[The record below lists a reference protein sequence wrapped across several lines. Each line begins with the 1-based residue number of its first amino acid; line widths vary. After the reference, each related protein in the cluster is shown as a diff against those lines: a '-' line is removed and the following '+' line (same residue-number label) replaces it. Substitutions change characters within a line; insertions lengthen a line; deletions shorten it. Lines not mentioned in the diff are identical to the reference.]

1 MRAGALDRRA
11 ELRRRLLTR
20 DDTTGEEA
28 VTYVTYAT
36 VWASKRDIR
45 GREFFAAQQ
54 INAETTTI
62 WQIRYLSDVVY
73 TDRLVCEGVTY
84 NIIGIA
90 EIGRRV
96 GLEIQATAVRP

>member
-11 ELRRRLLTR
+11 ELKRRVLTR
-20 DDTTGEEA
+20 DATTGEE
-28 VTYVTYAT
+28 VVSYSTYAT
-36 VWASKRDIR
+36 VWASKRDVR

-54 INAETTTI
+54 VNAELTTI
-62 WQIRYLSDVVY
+62 WQMRHRSDVVH
-73 TDRLVCEGVTY
+73 TDRIVCEGVTY